1 MADKPK
7 KKRMTQFQRYLAACK
22 EHGVDGNPE
31 RLKETLRKT
40 AGKNMKGKE
49 K

>member
-7 KKRMTQFQRYLAACK
+7 KKRMTQFRRYLEACK

-31 RLKETLRKT
+31 KLKETLRNIARK
-40 AGKNMKGKE
+40 KKS
-49 K
+49 